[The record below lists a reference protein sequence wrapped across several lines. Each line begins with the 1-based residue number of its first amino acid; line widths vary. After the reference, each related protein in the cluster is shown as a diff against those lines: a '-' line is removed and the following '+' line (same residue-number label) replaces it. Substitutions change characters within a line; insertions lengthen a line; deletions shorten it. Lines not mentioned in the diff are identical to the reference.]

1 MLPYIGRN
9 NTNKDWKPRL
19 IQYVMSFIFK
29 EPVDTIMLQNTL
41 SKEEEKP
48 DLEQSNVSRHYNE
61 QIWLNKY
68 RNDSKVCCG

>member
-1 MLPYIGRN
+1 
-9 NTNKDWKPRL
+9 
-19 IQYVMSFIFK
+19 MSFIFK